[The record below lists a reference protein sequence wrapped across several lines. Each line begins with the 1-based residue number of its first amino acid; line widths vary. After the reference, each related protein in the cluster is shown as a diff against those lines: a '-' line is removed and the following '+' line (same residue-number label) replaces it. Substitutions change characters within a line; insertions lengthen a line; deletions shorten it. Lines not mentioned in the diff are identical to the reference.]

1 MDKQKRPTTTHR
13 KNRNAA
19 NNIFIS
25 EQAERQRRILNI
37 TSTAQNE
44 TPFAISLSLQFWH
57 EQNTGAKPRLITS
70 TWKSSTIYHQTKER
84 AAERKQTPYK
94 QMKR

>member
-1 MDKQKRPTTTHR
+1 MDKQKRPTTTTQE
-13 KNRNAA
+13 KQNAA

-25 EQAERQRRILNI
+25 EQAEQQPRILNI

-44 TPFAISLSLQFWH
+44 TPFALSLSLQFWH

-70 TWKSSTIYHQTKER
+70 IWKSSTIYHQTKER
-84 AAERKQTPYK
+84 AAERK
-94 QMKR
+94 